1 MKNLLIK
8 ELKLSSHILSYLFLA
23 FSFMAFIPGY
33 PILISAFFI
42 CFGIFQTFQNGRETN
57 DVLYTV
63 LLPVEKRDVVKARYA
78 FVCFI
83 QGCAFF
89 LSSVFTA
96 LRMLLLG
103 GAAPYADNPMMNANP
118 VFLGWVL
125 LVFALFNVLFVGGF
139 YKTAYKFGR
148 PFIAFIV
155 VSLLTVA
162 VAEALHHIPG
172 LAFLNTSEKLP
183 VQFALLGAACAI
195 YAVLTLVSCGKA
207 QRVFE
212 RLDL

>member
-8 ELKLSSHILSYLFLA
+8 EMKLSSHILSYLFLA

-89 LSSVFTA
+89 LTSVFTA

-125 LVFALFNVLFVGGF
+125 LIFTLFNVLFVGGF

-148 PFIAFIV
+148 PFVAFIV
-155 VSLLTVA
+155 VSFLTVGI
-162 VAEALHHIPG
+162 AEALHHIPG
-172 LAFLNTSEKLP
+172 LMFLNTSEKLP
-183 VQFALLGAACAI
+183 VQFALLAAACVL
-195 YAVLTLVSCGKA
+195 YAVLTLLSCRKA
-207 QRVFE
+207 QRNFE
-212 RLDL
+212 LLDL